1 MNKAQLIKR
10 VEDILKI
17 LNREYPEARTHLDFS
32 SPFELLVSTV
42 LAAQCTDVRINLVM
56 PPLYKKIYK
65 GPKDILKDGIENFT
79 NNIKS
84 ITFFNSKAK
93 SIIGMCEM
101 LVNDFGGKVPGTIEE
116 LTKLPG
122 VGRKSASVV
131 LGNCFG
137 QKDVIIVDTHL
148 KRVSGRLGL
157 IENDNPEKIETEL
170 KEIVPS
176 EQQYNYSLKIGEH
189 GRVICD
195 AKKPKCEECFLNNIC
210 PSKNLLTKQNKKA
223 KK

>member
-1 MNKAQLIKR
+1 MNRTLLKKR
-10 VEDILKI
+10 VEEILKI
-17 LNREYPEARTHLDFS
+17 LNREYPEAKTHLDFN

-42 LAAQCTDVRINLVM
+42 LAAQCTDIRINMVM

-79 NNIKS
+79 DNIKS

-93 SIIGMCEM
+93 SIMGMCEM
-101 LVNDFGGKVPGTIEE
+101 LVNEFGGKVPGTMEE

-148 KRVSGRLGL
+148 KRVSDRLGL
-157 IENDNPEKIETEL
+157 IENDNPEKIEMEL
-170 KEIVPS
+170 KEIVPPD
-176 EQQYNYSLKIGEH
+176 QQHNYSLKIGEH
-189 GRVICD
+189 GRVVCD
-195 AKKPKCEECFLNNIC
+195 AKKPKCGECSISHIC
-210 PSKNLLTKQNKKA
+210 PSKDSFNKPD
-223 KK
+223 KKKKK